1 MALRNGVRPLSWPTT
16 ATENVVLALAVRGVG
31 EADALREAAHWLDA
45 VGLAHRAAQPVERL
59 SGGERQ
65 RVSIARALA
74 AGPALLVAD
83 EPTSRLDEDTSA
95 LVADLLLAAARDE
108 RAAVLVATHEEL
120 VAARAD
126 RLVAIAPDG
135 RLLEYAYGERPAG
148 VLRTVARG

>member
-1 MALRNGVRPLSWPTT
+1 M
-16 ATENVVLALAVRGVG
+16 LALAVRGVG
-31 EADALREAAHWLDA
+31 EADALEEAARWLDA

-74 AGPALLVAD
+74 ARPALLVAD

>member
-1 MALRNGVRPLSWPTT
+1 MWSGSP
-16 ATENVVLALAVRGVG
+16 
-31 EADALREAAHWLDA
+31 
-45 VGLAHRAAQPVERL
+45 HRTPQPVERL

-74 AGPALLVAD
+74 ARPALLVAD

-95 LVADLLLAAARDE
+95 LVADLLLAAARNE

-120 VAARAD
+120 VAALVD
-126 RLVAIAPDG
+126 RLVAVAPDG
-135 RLLEYAYGERPAG
+135 RLLEYGYGERPAG